1 MGNLG
6 GWDIIIYLKLLAPK
20 RLSRSMCLFDPNI
33 LVSNG
38 YLNPSSHP
46 PKNGPGPWAFIF
58 FHFLSV
64 TERKMGLDVGPTW
77 AFIFFHL
84 LSSSFIFFHLLSSS
98 FIFFHLL
105 FLCIFWHLL
114 ASSGIFWH
122 LLAFF
127 GIFWHFLAFS
137 FIFFHFVLSFSFS
150 FSLLGAQNLIFSG
163 SHRPWAAS
171 VSGCSTKAKVDADR
185 FCACGCNLRLL
196 LGSPELLHRAA
207 AHPT

>member
-98 FIFFHLL
+98 F
-105 FLCIFWHLL
+105 
-114 ASSGIFWH
+114 
-122 LLAFF
+122 
-127 GIFWHFLAFS
+127 
-137 FIFFHFVLSFSFS
+137 
-150 FSLLGAQNLIFSG
+150 SLLGAQTLIFAG
-163 SHRPWAAS
+163 YHRPWAAS

-185 FCACGCNLRLL
+185 FSACGCNLRLL
-196 LGSPELLHRAA
+196 LLLRAA
-207 AHPT
+207 AHGT